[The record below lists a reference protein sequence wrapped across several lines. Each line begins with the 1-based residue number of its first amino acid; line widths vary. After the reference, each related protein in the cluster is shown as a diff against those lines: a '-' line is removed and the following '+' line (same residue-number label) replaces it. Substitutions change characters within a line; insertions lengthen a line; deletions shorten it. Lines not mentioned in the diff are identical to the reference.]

1 MNTDE
6 SSDEDTLNTDYD
18 EPENTI
24 SDENLTELN
33 TNNNLNT
40 ENLNSDEDISGTDS
54 GGHETINI
62 EKNQDSNIYD
72 EQIEHKKVKISEDPI
87 PKNKK
92 LDVYV
97 NETGG
102 TVINV

>member
-54 GGHETINI
+54 SEHETINI

-72 EQIEHKKVKISEDPI
+72 EQIEHKKVKISEEPI